1 MGTHKGITYAA
12 FERLESFMALK
23 ESRHAA
29 KAALRE
35 ATGEDP
41 LVATSTGK
49 IHSYRTREKYQSV
62 VKRFII
68 WCKEEQHIFRLEIA
82 DARADEL
89 VTLYLTERLEQ
100 GLKPDTLQADRS
112 GLRLFFQN
120 WELAEHV
127 AIPPRRWQEITR
139 SRHPV
144 ERDRRIPRE
153 IAEPFEQFFAACGVR
168 RDEADCLRVEDVQE
182 SKGSRYQLEIEVK
195 QGYGKGG
202 RLRRAPVY
210 PGREQQVLTHVV
222 GRAPGERIFPRKV
235 DSRLNPQAQR
245 RQYAQDFYRLLS
257 GRELPPQDRRL
268 HKNDY
273 DEDAV
278 LEVSEYLGHSR
289 LDIILKSYLR

>member
-12 FERLESFMALK
+12 FERLNTLMALG
-23 ESRHAA
+23 ESRHEA
-29 KAALRE
+29 KKALRQE
-35 ATGEDP
+35 MGDDP
-41 LVATSTGK
+41 LVALSTGK
-49 IHSYRTREKYQSV
+49 MHSYRSREKYQGV
-62 VKRFII
+62 VRRFIT

-120 WELAEHV
+120 WELAEDV

-139 SRHPV
+139 SRHPAA
-144 ERDRRIPRE
+144 RDLRIPRE
-153 IAEPFEQFFAACGVR
+153 IAEPLEQFFTACGVR
-168 RDEADCLRVEDVQE
+168 RDEANCLRVADIEE
-182 SKGSRYQLEIEVK
+182 SQRPQYQLEIDVK

-202 RLRRAPVY
+202 RPRRAPVY
-210 PGREQQVLTHVV
+210 PGREQDVLAQLA
-222 GRAPGERIFPRKV
+222 GRAPDERLFPHKV

-245 RQYAQDFYRLLS
+245 RQYAQDFYQLLS

-268 HKNDY
+268 RQSDY
-273 DEDAV
+273 DKGAV
-278 LEVSEYLGHSR
+278 LEVSHYLGHNR
-289 LDIILKSYLR
+289 IDVILKSYLR